1 MNKKLIRTSLV
12 GAVFTIGAF
21 AAAFHANVI
30 HFPFQADVHT
40 QNVVDFQND
49 KALMGASH
57 NVFVGRVVKQVG
69 TKTRVEVPETQFSV
83 EVVSNIKGN
92 LTGTVVVDQ
101 FGGYKNGVLY
111 VVDGESAHE
120 VDGTTAGA
128 VGSTTGL
135 LEIGKTYLFATRY
148 SVDEKWYTLI
158 SDPAAKKM
166 LSSDFA
172 KDSRVI
178 ALQKAYKNEILL
190 DADVQAKTTFNSY
203 KSLKIK

>member
-1 MNKKLIRTSLV
+1 MNKKLIRTSIA
-12 GAVFTIGAF
+12 GAVFTVGAF
-21 AAAFHANVI
+21 AAAFHSNVI
-30 HFPFQADVHT
+30 HLPFQADVHT

-120 VDGTTAGA
+120 LDGTTAGA

-166 LSSDFA
+166 LSGDFA